1 VFLAAESPPI
11 IEGIHIFMDNAI
23 RELQIK
29 NNSTEEITAISLYN
43 YLGQIMKTWNAN
55 LNRRII
61 SLPINLATGVYVAKI
76 STKNKII
83 VGKILIH

>member
-1 VFLAAESPPI
+1 
-11 IEGIHIFMDNAI
+11 MDNAI
-23 RELQIK
+23 GELQIK

-43 YLGQIMKTWNAN
+43 YLGQIIKTWNAN

-61 SLPINLATGVYVAKI
+61 SLPINLATGVYFAKI

-83 VGKILIH
+83 GGKILIH